1 MKVNRSTAALFFL
14 AAGLMPLALM
24 GTSAH
29 AMDAHTMD
37 EAHAAAAQS
46 PTTEPG
52 NRPADPLNQ
61 HEGKPCCCPCP
72 RP

>member
-1 MKVNRSTAALFFL
+1 MQVNRSTAVLFFL
-14 AAGLMPLALM
+14 SFGLAPLALM

-29 AMDAHTMD
+29 AMDGHTMG

-46 PTTEPG
+46 PKTEPG
-52 NRPADPLNQ
+52 NRPVDPLHQ